1 VAGKLCWLDGAKDC
15 GWGENLLTG
24 GSTDFHRLI
33 HSLVFE
39 ISEDTLKFSKGKID
53 DDRVGSGSRFSSSPF
68 GQSSKII
75 QVVVNASSGGG
86 KSSGSVQRL
95 GLVSSKLEAV
105 GTWCRREVAG
115 PALENRHT
123 AAVQVVIEDDDLFTV
138 WPSTV
143 T

>member
-1 VAGKLCWLDGAKDC
+1 
-15 GWGENLLTG
+15 LTG
-24 GSTDFHRLI
+24 GATDFHRLI
-33 HSLVFE
+33 HSLVFV

-53 DDRVGSGSRFSSSPF
+53 DDFPFTSRRVGSGSRFSSSPF

-86 KSSGSVQRL
+86 KTSGSVQRL

-115 PALENRHT
+115 PALEIRHT
-123 AAVQVVIEDDDLFTV
+123 AAVQAVIEVDDLFTV

>member
-1 VAGKLCWLDGAKDC
+1 MTIASAP
-15 GWGENLLTG
+15 EA
-24 GSTDFHRLI
+24 DFHPPRLGSPVI
-33 HSLVFE
+33 GPVLV
-39 ISEDTLKFSKGKID
+39 S
-53 DDRVGSGSRFSSSPF
+53 
-68 GQSSKII
+68 
-75 QVVVNASSGGG
+75 ASSGGG
-86 KSSGSVQRL
+86 KSSRSVQRL

-123 AAVQVVIEDDDLFTV
+123 VAVQVVIEVDDLFTV